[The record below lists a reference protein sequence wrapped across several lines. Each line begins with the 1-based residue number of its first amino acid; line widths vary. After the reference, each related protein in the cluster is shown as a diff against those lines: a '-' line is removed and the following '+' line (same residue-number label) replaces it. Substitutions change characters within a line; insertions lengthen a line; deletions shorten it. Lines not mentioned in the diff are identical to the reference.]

1 MKRHFITAPRV
12 RVDSGEKISFCS
24 FSFSYSG
31 ASACES
37 LKLDECIDP
46 QRPVDDWQPD
56 MTVIFRLVSS
66 HFHTFRMVRGV
77 GRVNSPNVY
86 VRRCSTVDEDA
97 GHLQAQT
104 VGTGV
109 DPGIAAGTQVGEGFL
124 RT

>member
-1 MKRHFITAPRV
+1 MKCHFITAPKGPSRL
-12 RVDSGEKISFCS
+12 RGKKISFCS
-24 FSFSYSG
+24 FSFSG

-56 MTVIFRLVSS
+56 MTVIFSTCQLTFS
-66 HFHTFRMVRGV
+66 HFQNGEGSRAHQQPKCLRQEMFNS
-77 GRVNSPNVY
+77 GR
-86 VRRCSTVDEDA
+86 DA

-109 DPGIAAGTQVGEGFL
+109 DPGIAAGTQVG
-124 RT
+124 